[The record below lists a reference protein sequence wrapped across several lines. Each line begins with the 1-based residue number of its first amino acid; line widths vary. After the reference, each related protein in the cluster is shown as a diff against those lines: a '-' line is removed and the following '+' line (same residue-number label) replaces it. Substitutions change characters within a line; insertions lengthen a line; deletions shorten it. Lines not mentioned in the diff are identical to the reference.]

1 MSDRHKLIAV
11 KLFHTAV
18 WLFMNVVIF
27 YLLYAVITDRIDR
40 WAWIALAIIGLECLV
55 LLVFKM
61 ACPLTLV
68 ARRYSAS
75 TKANF
80 DIYLPEWLA
89 RNNKLIYGV
98 LLSGIL
104 VGLGGGCGGEGT
116 IADRGQ
122 SLFDRKS
129 LRSAEHHACET
140 TKVLLIAF
148 RSTLESKPLVK
159 PLCAVHRRLCPDHN
173 RAGPDPKGPIQASL
187 YQGFTNSSAS
197 RTLIHGQDAEL
208 PLVRSGQLPKGTCF
222 V

>member
-68 ARRYSAS
+68 ARRYSDS
-75 TKANF
+75 TEANF

-104 VGLGGGCGGEGT
+104 VGLAWRVWG
-116 IADRGQ
+116 
-122 SLFDRKS
+122 
-129 LRSAEHHACET
+129 
-140 TKVLLIAF
+140 
-148 RSTLESKPLVK
+148 
-159 PLCAVHRRLCPDHN
+159 
-173 RAGPDPKGPIQASL
+173 
-187 YQGFTNSSAS
+187 
-197 RTLIHGQDAEL
+197 
-208 PLVRSGQLPKGTCF
+208 
-222 V
+222 

>member
-27 YLLYAVITDRIDR
+27 YLLCAVVSDRIDR

-55 LLVFKM
+55 LLIFKM

-89 RNNKLIYGV
+89 RNNKLIYG
-98 LLSGIL
+98 LLLAGIL
-104 VGLGGGCGGEGT
+104 VGLVWRVWG
-116 IADRGQ
+116 
-122 SLFDRKS
+122 
-129 LRSAEHHACET
+129 
-140 TKVLLIAF
+140 
-148 RSTLESKPLVK
+148 
-159 PLCAVHRRLCPDHN
+159 
-173 RAGPDPKGPIQASL
+173 
-187 YQGFTNSSAS
+187 
-197 RTLIHGQDAEL
+197 
-208 PLVRSGQLPKGTCF
+208 
-222 V
+222 